1 MKKLFS
7 SDKNFIKD
15 KIVNWNTFKEMKKNE
30 HQIEPGSPG
39 HKATAL
45 TNMTLGLSL
54 QDFDA
59 QNLVN
64 AYIAFTTNIHI
75 LLS

>member
-1 MKKLFS
+1 
-7 SDKNFIKD
+7 
-15 KIVNWNTFKEMKKNE
+15 MKKNE